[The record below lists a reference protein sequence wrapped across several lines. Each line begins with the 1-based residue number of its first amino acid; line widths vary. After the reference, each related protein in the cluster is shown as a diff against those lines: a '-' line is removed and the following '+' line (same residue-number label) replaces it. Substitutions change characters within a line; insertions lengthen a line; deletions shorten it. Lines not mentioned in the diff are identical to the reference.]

1 MSTGYEHGAYGALGQ
16 SVVESANEVS
26 TAPLLIGTTP
36 VNLIRGYA
44 TAGIINKPVRLANIG
59 AKEIIGYSK
68 NWNVFTLSEVLDAF
82 FDNRKGNVGPIYIIN
97 VLDPDKHKKEEKVTK
112 SLTFANGRATIE
124 SDTIILDTFAMED
137 KVEGVDYNL
146 SYNMNTGKLIIS
158 SADKDNKLTG
168 SINASYNEIDADAV
182 TEEDIIGKITE
193 SGIYSGMKAGKLLYP
208 LMNVI
213 VNLVGIPKW
222 SEKPAVYEAMVEF
235 SQAIN
240 GHWYA
245 FPIADIPIVDGDNII
260 DTKEKAIKWA
270 ADNGYISLFSKTY
283 WPQAKTKDGKIF
295 HVSTLAIA
303 EMMRTDASHNGVPM
317 ETCSNKS
324 IPVAAQ
330 YFGPTSKNQG
340 YDQNEANKLN
350 KVGISTVA
358 AWGGAYVLWGPHTA
372 GFEAGEDGNAKDGID
387 PLAIFDVNIR
397 MQEYILNH
405 FQEKWGDKVDEP
417 MDPNLRDTILEEEQQ
432 FLDSLVA
439 MGALIG
445 NPTVVFLETENST
458 SDMMNGNFKW
468 NFSDTP
474 TPPAKALKAE
484 VAYTDAGFRAFFGEE
499 EE

>member
-1 MSTGYEHGAYGALGQ
+1 MSTGYVHGAYGALGQ
-16 SVVESANEVS
+16 SVMSSVNEAS
-26 TAPLLIGTTP
+26 TAPLLIGTAP

-44 TAGIINKPVRLANIG
+44 KAGIINKPVRLANIG
-59 AKEIIGYSK
+59 SKEVIGYSSD
-68 NWNVFTLSEVLDAF
+68 WNSFTLSEVVDAF
-82 FDNRKGNVGPIYIIN
+82 FNNANGNVGPVYVIN
-97 VLDPDKHKKEEKVTK
+97 VLDPDIHRKKEKTTGNI
-112 SLTFANGRATIE
+112 TFANGRATIE
-124 SDTIILDTFAMED
+124 SDTIILDTFVLED
-137 KVEGVDYNL
+137 KVEGVDYNI
-146 SYNMNTGKLIIS
+146 SYNMNTGKVVIS
-158 SADKDNKLTG
+158 SVDKENKLTG
-168 SINASYNEIDADAV
+168 SITASYYEVDASTV
-182 TEEDIIGKITE
+182 TEDDIIGETT
-193 SGIYSGMKAGKLLYP
+193 SDGVYSGLQAGKQLYP
-208 LMNVI
+208 IMNVI
-213 VNLVGIPKW
+213 VNLVGAPKW

-245 FPIADIPIVDGDNII
+245 FPVADIPINDGEEDI
-260 DTKEKAIKWA
+260 DTKAKAKAWATEK
-270 ADNGYISLFSKTY
+270 GYNS

-295 HVSTLAIA
+295 HLSTLAIA
-303 EMMRTDASHNGVPM
+303 EIIRTDASHNGVPM
-317 ETCSNKS
+317 ETCSNKT

-330 YFGPTSKNQG
+330 YFGATSKNQG
-340 YDQNEANKLN
+340 YDQNEANELN
-350 KVGISTVA
+350 AAGISTVA

-372 GFEAGEDGNAKDGID
+372 GFAAGEDGNAKDGTD

-405 FQEKWGDKVDEP
+405 FQEKWGNTVDEP

-439 MGALIG
+439 IGALIG
-445 NPTVVFLETENST
+445 NPTVTFLETENST

-484 VAYTDAGFRAFFGEE
+484 VAYTEAGFSTFFGEE